1 MLAKALLPLLCPLA
15 AVVVQY
21 LRARHN
27 WAWDHISIL
36 GIGDEAALR
45 FREGKLIAVEAI
57 LGSAQTTFLVYVIT
71 WIPELFKV
79 WRHYPTL
86 TVAAVFFVFVLLDF
100 SPGRR
105 TPLQN

>member
-15 AVVVQY
+15 AVVIQY
-21 LRARHN
+21 LRTRHN

-36 GIGDEAALR
+36 GIGEADLR
-45 FREGKLIAVEAI
+45 FKEGQLIAVDAI

-86 TVAAVFFVFVLLDF
+86 TALAVFFVFVLLDF
-100 SPGRR
+100 SPRHR
-105 TPLQN
+105 TPLRN

>member
-21 LRARHN
+21 LRARHR
-27 WAWDHISIL
+27 WAWDHISVL
-36 GIGDEAALR
+36 GVGDEADLR
-45 FREGKLIAVEAI
+45 FKEGKLIAVDAI

-79 WRHYPTL
+79 WQHYPTL
-86 TVAAVFFVFVLLDF
+86 TVLAVFFVFVLLDF
-100 SPGRR
+100 SPRR
-105 TPLQN
+105 RKALQN

>member
-15 AVVVQY
+15 AVVIQY

-36 GIGDEAALR
+36 GIGEADLR
-45 FREGKLIAVEAI
+45 FKEGKLIAVDAI

-79 WRHYPTL
+79 WRHYSTL

-100 SPGRR
+100 SPRRR

>member
-15 AVVVQY
+15 VVVIQY

-36 GIGDEAALR
+36 RMGDEAALR
-45 FREGKLIAVEAI
+45 FKEGKLIAVDAI

-71 WIPELFKV
+71 WIPELFKA
-79 WRHYPTL
+79 WQHYPTL
-86 TVAAVFFVFVLLDF
+86 TVLTVFSVFVLLDF
-100 SPGRR
+100 SRRR
-105 TPLQN
+105 TPFQN